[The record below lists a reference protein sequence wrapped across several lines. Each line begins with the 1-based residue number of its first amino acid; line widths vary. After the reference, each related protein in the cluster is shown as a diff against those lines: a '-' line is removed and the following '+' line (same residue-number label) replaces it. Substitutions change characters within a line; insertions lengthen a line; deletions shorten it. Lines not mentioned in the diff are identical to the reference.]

1 MRQNMSGTLLSV
13 VAVVTMLAMSGCY
26 EYEDAPAP
34 APAAAA
40 SASDGG
46 TSVPA
51 AGTPSGRSSA
61 RPSLGGAR
69 AAAARTVE
77 RSDQHQRDIEK
88 ALEDQD

>member
-1 MRQNMSGTLLSV
+1 MRPKILGTSLSV
-13 VAVVTMLAMSGCY
+13 TAVVTLAMSGCY

-34 APAAAA
+34 APAGTV
-40 SASDGG
+40 SAPDGD

-51 AGTPSGRSSA
+51 AGTPGDRGSA

-69 AAAARTVE
+69 GAAARTVE
-77 RSDQHQRDIEK
+77 RSEQHQRDIEK

>member
-1 MRQNMSGTLLSV
+1 MRQKLPGTLLSLT
-13 VAVVTMLAMSGCY
+13 AVVTMLAMSGCY

-34 APAAAA
+34 AATA
-40 SASDGG
+40 SAPDGG

-51 AGTPSGRSSA
+51 AGTPSGRGSA
-61 RPSLGGAR
+61 RPSLGNAR

>member
-1 MRQNMSGTLLSV
+1 MRRKMLGRWLSV
-13 VAVVTMLAMSGCY
+13 TAVVTLMLSGCY

-34 APAAAA
+34 AATA

-46 TSVPA
+46 TSRPA
-51 AGTPSGRSSA
+51 AGNSSGRDTA
-61 RPSLGGAR
+61 RPGQAGAR
-69 AAAARTVE
+69 GAAARTVE

>member
-1 MRQNMSGTLLSV
+1 MRQNRSLKWLSV
-13 VAVVTMLAMSGCY
+13 TAVVTLALSGCY

-34 APAAAA
+34 APSSAA
-40 SASDGG
+40 SAPDGG
-46 TSVPA
+46 TPAPA
-51 AGTPSGRSSA
+51 AGSSSGRDTA
-61 RPSLGGAR
+61 RPSQAGAR